1 MCTIDEIISLG
12 THTDLL
18 GITDPD
24 EDKKM
29 RQHMKYVSRIVE
41 TAQTDLEVLPRRIEN
56 HLSTQR
62 DARAS
67 VQIATKSAQIAQSS
81 LNDSSSMKT
90 IAVMTLIFL
99 PATFACVSH
108 PVPLLTE
115 SNVVCVSHS
124 SV

>member
-56 HLSTQR
+56 QFT
-62 DARAS
+62 
-67 VQIATKSAQIAQSS
+67 
-81 LNDSSSMKT
+81 
-90 IAVMTLIFL
+90 AV
-99 PATFACVSH
+99 
-108 PVPLLTE
+108 
-115 SNVVCVSHS
+115 
-124 SV
+124 